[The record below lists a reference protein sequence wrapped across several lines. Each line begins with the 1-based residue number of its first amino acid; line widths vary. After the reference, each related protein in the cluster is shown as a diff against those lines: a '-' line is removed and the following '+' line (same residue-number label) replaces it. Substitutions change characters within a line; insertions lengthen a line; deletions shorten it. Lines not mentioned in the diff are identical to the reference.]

1 MRNIKISQKI
11 GEVKGLILVR
21 EDDEAMC
28 ITQKGILIR
37 SKVKDIRTSGRSTQ
51 GVRIINLE
59 KGDKLSSIARIVPE
73 E

>member
-1 MRNIKISQKI
+1 MRD
-11 GEVKGLILVR
+11 
-21 EDDEAMC
+21 DDEIMC

-37 SKVKDIRTSGRSTQ
+37 TKVKDIRTSGRSTQ

-59 KGDKLSSIARIVPE
+59 KSDKLSSLARIVPE